1 MIPVTKEEAKLL
13 RELYPEYKVTR
24 TMVQDSKRHYATEHE
39 GMMRAIADT
48 NYAAANIVAQ
58 IDKERALRKKRAEL
72 QERKYG

>member
-13 RELYPEYKVTR
+13 RELYPEYTVKIDVAE
-24 TMVQDSKRHYATEHE
+24 S
-39 GMMRAIADT
+39 T

-72 QERKYG
+72 QGRKYG